1 MGARNKH
8 CNAADDTKMSTSS
21 SSRAATAQSEFSD
34 YVIGE
39 EFVRLVFHESSP
51 TVTCEA
57 QFTVFVRVGALDP
70 RIRLNASQLRIR
82 SVTVSIDGAN
92 KPLDYEYYDLMKRI
106 VTKDG
111 DGYNEV
117 RDLQTYYCN
126 YRARS
131 DGADEG
137 EIEIPVK
144 SALEEII
151 QKYTPCVDQF
161 TRLVP
166 LVF

>member
-1 MGARNKH
+1 
-8 CNAADDTKMSTSS
+8 MSA
-21 SSRAATAQSEFSD
+21 SRAATAQAEFSD
-34 YVIGE
+34 YVLGE
-39 EFVRLVFHESSP
+39 EFVRLVFHENSP

-57 QFTVFVRVGALDP
+57 QFTFFVRVGALDP

-82 SVTVSIDGAN
+82 SVTVSIDGRD
-92 KPLDYEYYDLMKRI
+92 KELDYEYPDLLRRI

-117 RDLQTYYCN
+117 RDLQQYYCN

-144 SALEEII
+144 AALEEII
-151 QKYTPCVDQF
+151 QKYPACV
-161 TRLVP
+161 R
-166 LVF
+166 